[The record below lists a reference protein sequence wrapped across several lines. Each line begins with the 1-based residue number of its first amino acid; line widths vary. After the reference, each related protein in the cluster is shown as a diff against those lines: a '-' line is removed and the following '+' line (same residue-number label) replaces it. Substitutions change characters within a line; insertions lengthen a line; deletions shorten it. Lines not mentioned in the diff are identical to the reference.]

1 MINLRQTIEL
11 FGENEIEFVIVGG
24 IAITLH
30 GSSYLTADLDL
41 CYKRS
46 KDNLERIAAALSP
59 HRPRLRGAPEGL
71 PFVWDAETLRRG
83 MNFTLTTDLGDI
95 DLLGEVAG
103 VGGYE
108 EAFNSSVAFTLYGHE
123 VRILSLDALI
133 QSKRAAGRP
142 KDLLVLPE
150 LEALRE
156 VLKSKKD

>member
-1 MINLRQTIEL
+1 MIRLQQAVEL

-41 CYKRS
+41 CYNRS

-108 EAFNSSVAFTLYGHE
+108 EARAASVAFTLYGHE
-123 VRILSLDALI
+123 AHVLSLAALI
-133 QSKRAAGRP
+133 RSKRAAGRP

-156 VLKSKKD
+156 VLQSKKD

>member
-1 MINLRQTIEL
+1 
-11 FGENEIEFVIVGG
+11 
-24 IAITLH
+24 
-30 GSSYLTADLDL
+30 
-41 CYKRS
+41 
-46 KDNLERIAAALSP
+46 
-59 HRPRLRGAPEGL
+59 
-71 PFVWDAETLRRG
+71 
-83 MNFTLTTDLGDI
+83 
-95 DLLGEVAG
+95 VAG

-108 EAFNSSVAFTLYGHE
+108 EARAASIAFTLYGHE

>member
-1 MINLRQTIEL
+1 MINLRHTIEL
-11 FGENEIEFVIVGG
+11 FGEHEIEFVIIGG

-41 CYKRS
+41 CYNRS

-59 HRPRLRGAPEGL
+59 YRPRLRGAPEGL

-108 EAFNSSVAFTLYGHE
+108 EAFNSSVAFGLYGHE

-133 QSKRAAGRP
+133 ESKRAAGRP

-156 VLKSKKD
+156 VLESKKD